1 MSQRGPL
8 AGLVVLDFTQLLP
21 GPFCTRL
28 LADLGARV
36 VKVEPPWGERLAVA
50 PPTLPDGAGAAY
62 AALNHGKEI
71 VRLDLRA
78 TEGKA
83 AALELAAAADALVEG
98 FRPGV
103 MDRLGLGFAAVK
115 AVKPDIVYCSLTGYG
130 QHGPYAQRAGHD
142 VNYLALAGL
151 LGLGGPADGPPLL
164 PAMQVADVGGGS
176 LMAAFSIVAALLGRE
191 RGASHERGQQ
201 AARAEAVH
209 LDVSMVDG
217 AMSWMP
223 HVVGPAFAGGP
234 TPMRGQTTL
243 NGGAPCYGIYETADG
258 RYMALGALEAK
269 FWEGFCTAAG
279 RPDLIERQHER
290 PPDRLAAELR
300 ALFLRRTQAVWTEV
314 FADAECCCT
323 PVLDWDEVWADPH
336 VRARALLASPI
347 PGLQTV
353 RHPVLWNGE
362 APSGD

>member
-1 MSQRGPL
+1 MSTRGPL

-21 GPFCTRL
+21 GPLCTRL

-36 VKVEPPWGERLAVA
+36 VKVEPPWGERLAA
-50 PPTLPDGAGAAY
+50 ATPRLPDGTGAAY
-62 AALNHGKEI
+62 AALNHGKEV
-71 VRLDLRA
+71 VRLDLRT

-83 AALELAAAADALVEG
+83 AALGLAAAADALIEG

-103 MDRLGLGFAAVK
+103 MDRLGLGFAAVS
-115 AVKPDIVYCSLTGYG
+115 AVRPEIVYCSLTGYG
-130 QHGPYAQRAGHD
+130 QTGPYAQRAGHD

-176 LMAAFSIVAALLGRE
+176 LMSAFSIVAALLGRE
-191 RGASHERGQQ
+191 RGTDR
-201 AARAEAVH
+201 EAVH

-217 AMSWMP
+217 AAAWMP
-223 HVVGPAFAGGP
+223 HIVGPAFAGGP
-234 TPMRGQTTL
+234 APARGQGTL

-258 RYMALGALEAK
+258 RYMALGALEPK
-269 FWEGFCTAAG
+269 FWAGFCEAAG

-300 ALFLRRTQAVWTEV
+300 ALFLGRTQAAWNET

-336 VRARALLASPI
+336 VQARGLVTSPVA
-347 PGLQTV
+347 GLQTL

-362 APSGD
+362 APSARLGDLPDS